1 VLVLVAVVV
10 VVVLMHASTVPAWPY
25 DAGFVILDGHN
36 DYAARAWEGNLRGQI
51 DLATAHE
58 AGWAGGFFALSAPS
72 PPTELPAGREYAL
85 PPAPAVPREE
95 AKRAVEAQLAVLE
108 GLDVSIVRRA
118 SDFAEDR
125 VNAIVHLEGAEPL
138 DPGLSDLEGWYERG
152 LRSIGIVWSR
162 PNAFGE
168 GVPFRF
174 PSSPDIGGGLTR
186 AGRDLVHACNIT
198 GILVDL
204 SHLNEAGFWDVAR
217 ISQAPL
223 VATHSNA
230 HALCPISR
238 NLTDRQFDAIG
249 ESGGVVGI
257 NFGTA
262 FLEGEDGAGTPGIAD
277 IVRHVDYVA
286 SRIGIDHVAFGSD
299 FEGTE
304 IPSDLGGVSGL
315 PWLVDAIRD
324 RGYGD
329 EEIAK
334 ITHGNWLRV
343 LDDAWR
349 PWSRYFRQA
358 SLDARETLL
367 AAVDAFPAPGEAVD
381 LGAGT
386 GRDTLEL
393 LRRGW
398 RVVAIDMEAVA
409 IERIAELA
417 GAGRDRLDGRVG
429 RYEKVEWPEVDLV
442 NASFS
447 LPFCPPEAFPAVWSR
462 IVGSLRGG
470 GRFAGQF
477 FGPNDDWARTG
488 LRTWTRVQ
496 VESLLAP
503 FEVEMLD
510 EHDRD
515 GWVFT
520 KPKHWHVFHVVARKV

>member
-1 VLVLVAVVV
+1 
-10 VVVLMHASTVPAWPY
+10 M
-25 DAGFVILDGHN
+25 ILDGHN
-36 DYAARAWEGNLRGQI
+36 DYASRVWEGTLHGQI
-51 DLATAHE
+51 DLATALE
-58 AGWAGGFFALSAPS
+58 SGWAGGFFALSAPS
-72 PPTELPAGREYAL
+72 PPTELPTARDYGL
-85 PPAPAVPREE
+85 PLAPQVPRAE
-95 AKRAVEAQLAVLE
+95 AKRAVEAQLTALE
-108 GLDVSIVRRA
+108 GLDVSIVRQL

-138 DPGLSDLEGWYERG
+138 APDLSDLEDWYDRG

-174 PSSPDIGGGLTR
+174 PSSPDIGDGLTR
-186 AGRDLVHACNIT
+186 AGRDLVHACNLI
-198 GILVDL
+198 GILIDL

-238 NLTDRQFDAIG
+238 NLTDRQLDAIG
-249 ESGGVVGI
+249 ESNGVVGI
-257 NFGTA
+257 NFGTS
-262 FLEGEDGAGTPGIAD
+262 FLEGEDGTGEPGIAD

-286 SRIGIDHVAFGSD
+286 NRIGIDHVAFGSD
-299 FEGTE
+299 FEGTDV
-304 IPSDLGGVSGL
+304 PADLGGVAGL
-315 PWLVDAIRD
+315 PRLVDAIRGA
-324 RGYGD
+324 GYGD

-334 ITHGNWLRV
+334 ITHRNWLRV
-343 LDDAWR
+343 LDGAWGV
-349 PWSRYFRQA
+349 WSRYFRQA
-358 SLDARETLL
+358 SMEARETLV
-367 AAVDAFPAPGEAVD
+367 AAADAFPAPGQAVD

-398 RVVAIDMEAVA
+398 RVVAVDMEREA
-409 IERIAELA
+409 IDRIGELA
-417 GAGRDRLDGRVG
+417 GGDRDRLDGRVG
-429 RYEKVEWPEVDLV
+429 RYEEVEWPKSDLV

-447 LPFCPPEAFPAVWSR
+447 LPFCPPEAFPGVWAK
-462 IVGSLRGG
+462 IVASIRPG

-488 LRTWTRVQ
+488 LITWTRAE
-496 VESLLAP
+496 VEGLLAG

-510 EHDRD
+510 EHDRE
-515 GWVFT
+515 GWVF
-520 KPKHWHVFHVVARKV
+520 KRPKHWHVFHVVARKV